1 MNSFYKIIFL
11 LFILHGIFPCKTYA
25 QKVTFVS
32 GYLFGLEE
40 DGKTKYPLQGAHIQ
54 CFAIKDS
61 TKCKETTSEATG
73 SFHFPLITTE
83 KEPKFRIRISYVGME
98 PFEKIHDGKFT
109 VGQFGMKEVHL
120 DTIIMKALPITLEE
134 AIIVGKL
141 KKMYMEGDTVIFN
154 TDAYKM
160 PDGSLL
166 LELVRRLPGL
176 RCSPNGNLTYKG
188 KSIKEIRL
196 NGASFFRNDMTV
208 ALRNIP
214 ANRLEQLKIYDTNRE
229 DSISNPEKM
238 TVLDMK
244 TKKPVD
250 KVKMANAVAAI
261 QSTDHRHLL
270 DASVNS
276 YLKDKTELSVRG
288 ESINTSDSYSIFS
301 NSGGFLLDNELF
313 PVKSKEKLEQGG
325 ELSIRHQFK
334 NIELDASVEYNR
346 QKDIGEQLSLS
357 AVYQPTFNRFDYAE
371 QQSEKREESVLGE
384 LNLKGQLSANTI
396 WKAGV
401 NINFSKGENRTDNH
415 SAMFKEDP
423 STLTDGNPLH
433 TPEATLSDILL
444 NRTERYT
451 IGKEKSQNIEASFGM
466 EHTLGK
472 GDKRLMWEVA
482 SLLEEG
488 KNREISYDRSRYYE
502 FEDSLTLYN
511 RYIETPVMQRQ
522 LRARLDYAQQI
533 GNKSRLTT
541 SYIFTHD
548 YRNDKNRYYNLNQWD
563 EASTWENITA
573 YNLSSIDSLSRTGIT
588 RQTKHCFRMNLHTE
602 WDRLELNAR
611 IEITPTHMEAQTELA
626 DGVTTQDTSF
636 LAVTYNPQLNLTYKQ
651 GKNKVELSYKGFNQL
666 PAIGSLLTITD
677 YRNPLY
683 IQEGN
688 PNLKQAYSNSLNLTY
703 SHGTYQMTV
712 EWGNTINGISYLRE
726 YNEQTGVT
734 RVRPENINGNWMV
747 KTDIDLTKPV
757 GDFSLDLYGEYKF
770 EQQMEYIQTTAQR
783 TSQKSAT
790 HTQSVTLM
798 PAIKYASESIES
810 TLIATYKYNHTQNGL
825 LDDRLKTQDYNIWW
839 DCSYTFPF
847 HLSLHSSYLF
857 IDRTGYNMSEM
868 NKKEHIWNIGISYR
882 FMKEKRARIRAEFY
896 DVLHQ
901 RSNLTH
907 TTSAYGWN
915 ELKYSKINSY
925 FLLSFSYQLSSFL

>member
-176 RCSPNGNLTYKG
+176 KCSPDGNLTYKG
-188 KSIKEIRL
+188 KSIEEIRL

-214 ANRLEQLKIYDTNRE
+214 ANRLEQLKIYETNRE
-229 DSISNPEKM
+229 DSISNPKKM

-250 KVKMANAVAAI
+250 KVKMANAMAAV

-276 YLKDKTELSVRG
+276 YLKDKTELSVKG
-288 ESINTSDSYSIFS
+288 KSANTSDSYSVFS
-301 NSGGFLLDNELF
+301 NSGGFLLDNNLF

-325 ELSIRHQFK
+325 ELSVRHQFK
-334 NIELDASVEYNR
+334 NVELDASVNYNR
-346 QKDIGEQLSLS
+346 QKDIGEQQSMS
-357 AVYQPTFNRFDYAE
+357 AVYLPTFNRFDHAE
-371 QQSEKREESVLGE
+371 QQKEQREESVTGAF
-384 LNLKGQLSANTI
+384 NLKGELSANTI
-396 WKAGV
+396 WKAGASV
-401 NINFSKGENRTDNH
+401 NFDNGENRTDQL
-415 SAMFKEDP
+415 SAMFREDP
-423 STLTDGNPLH
+423 STLTDDNPLH
-433 TPEATLSDILL
+433 TPETMLTDILL

-451 IGKEKSQNIEASFGM
+451 IGKEKHQNFEASFGM
-466 EHTLGK
+466 EHTLGQ
-472 GDKRLMWEVA
+472 GGKRLMWEVT
-482 SLLEEG
+482 SLLNEG

-511 RYIETPVMQRQ
+511 RYIETPTTQHQ
-522 LRARLDYAQQI
+522 LRARLDYIQKI
-533 GNKSRLTT
+533 GNKSRLTA
-541 SYIFTHD
+541 SYIFIYDH
-548 YRNDKNRYYNLNQWD
+548 RNDKNRYYNLNQWD

-588 RQTKHCFRMNLHTE
+588 RQTKHSFRMNLHTE

-611 IEITPTHMEAQTELA
+611 MEITPTHMEAQTELA
-626 DGVTTQDTSF
+626 DGVTAQDTSF
-636 LAVTYNPQLNLTYKQ
+636 LAVTYSPQLNLTYSQ
-651 GKNKVELSYKGFNQL
+651 GENKVELSYQGVNLL
-666 PAIGSLLTITD
+666 PTIGSLLTITD

-726 YNEQTGVT
+726 YNEQTGAT
-734 RVRPENINGNWMV
+734 RVRPENINGNWMA
-747 KTDIDLTKPV
+747 KTDIDLTRPI
-757 GDFSLDLYGEYKF
+757 GDFSLDLYGSYQF
-770 EQQMEYIQTTAQR
+770 EQQMEYIQTAARR

-790 HTQSVTLM
+790 HMQSVSLM
-798 PAIKYASESIES
+798 SVVKYASESVES
-810 TLIATYKYNHTQNGL
+810 SLFATYKYNHTQNGL
-825 LDDRLKTQDYNIWW
+825 LDNRLETQDYNIRW
-839 DCSYTFPF
+839 DYSYTFPF

-857 IDRTGYNMSEM
+857 QGRTGYNMYELNKSE
-868 NKKEHIWNIGISYR
+868 HVWNLGISYR

-915 ELKYSKINSY
+915 ELKYSKVNSY